1 MSSQPSSPH
10 TAHVSSAADPTLRV
24 SPPTVIGLLLEQ
36 RLQLAD
42 EYHLTPESLSQG
54 IALLDKLEKE
64 IQSLLSKTVLPD
76 ATTPDSTSTC
86 PPISPHSISVSEH
99 NK

>member
-1 MSSQPSSPH
+1 MQK
-10 TAHVSSAADPTLRV
+10 V
-24 SPPTVIGLLLEQ
+24 SPPTVIGLSLEQ

-54 IALLDKLEKE
+54 IALLDKVEKE
-64 IQSLLSKTVLPD
+64 TQFLLSKTVSPD

-86 PPISPHSISVSEH
+86 HPTSPHSISVSEH